1 MYVLSIWCVDWN
13 FNMFTF
19 DIYFRLFLSGNLND
33 YFSFLILIFTKILFS
48 NQFLRYEKMDIDKY
62 IKIFMYIFKHQN
74 PLIFEKYKKKKY
86 DIVIHYSLHS
96 TCNKRV
102 FFFFF
107 THNFNIRKSDYS
119 NYHFNSLLTEIYN
132 AL

>member
-74 PLIFEKYKKKKY
+74 PLIFEKYKKKNM
-86 DIVIHYSLHS
+86 ISLFIIHYIQRA
-96 TCNKRV
+96 TNA

-107 THNFNIRKSDYS
+107 F
-119 NYHFNSLLTEIYN
+119 LLIISIFENQIIPIIILT
-132 AL
+132 LC

>member
-62 IKIFMYIFKHQN
+62 IKIFMYIFKHRN
-74 PLIFEKYKKKKY
+74 PLIFEKYKKKY
-86 DIVIHYSLHS
+86 DIVIHYSLQHA
-96 TCNKRV
+96 TNA
-102 FFFFF
+102 FFFF
-107 THNFNIRKSDYS
+107 THNFNIRKSDSS

>member
-62 IKIFMYIFKHQN
+62 IKIFMYIFKHRN
-74 PLIFEKYKKKKY
+74 PLIFEKYKKKNM
-86 DIVIHYSLHS
+86 ISLFIIHYIQRA
-96 TCNKRV
+96 TNAF

>member
-1 MYVLSIWCVDWN
+1 
-13 FNMFTF
+13 
-19 DIYFRLFLSGNLND
+19 
-33 YFSFLILIFTKILFS
+33 
-48 NQFLRYEKMDIDKY
+48 MDIDKY

-74 PLIFEKYKKKKY
+74 PLIFEKYKKKNM
-86 DIVIHYSLHS
+86 ISLFIIHYIQRA
-96 TCNKRV
+96 TNAF

>member
-74 PLIFEKYKKKKY
+74 PLIFEKYKKKNM
-86 DIVIHYSLHS
+86 ISLFIIHYIQRA
-96 TCNKRV
+96 TNA